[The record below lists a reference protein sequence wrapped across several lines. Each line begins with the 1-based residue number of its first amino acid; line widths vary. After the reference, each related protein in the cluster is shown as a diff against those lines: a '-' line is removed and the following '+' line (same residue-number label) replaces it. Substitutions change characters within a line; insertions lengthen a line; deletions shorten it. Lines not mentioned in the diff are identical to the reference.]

1 MTTKHQVG
9 KMEIYNDNNEASFNR
24 VLKVIQ
30 DWIDFALVC
39 SLIGPETRATL
50 STMPV
55 RCKINNNHDLLAR
68 VFPLFRRFSCFT
80 SSSHWVFR
88 VFFVLLIS
96 LCDNF
101 GFRFYDSYS
110 KGALIDQER
119 TRTKNAEDLRFTKL
133 KKKAMILK
141 GAHIPW
147 QSNFGPNLIC
157 LTTNNLFV

>member
-55 RCKINNNHDLLAR
+55 RCKINTNHDLFAR

-119 TRTKNAEDLRFTKL
+119 TRFKRIANYDIEN
-133 KKKAMILK
+133 KATILK

-147 QSNFGPNLIC
+147 QSNFGPYLIC